1 MVRVGEQVMRYKKA
15 AVDSFTMLDSKLK
28 PKKRPGLNE
37 RTSDGETLILDRING
52 QIHHLNP
59 TASYVWNQ
67 CDGSPA
73 TAIAERLVEAFQI
86 DLATAQR
93 DLIVLLREM
102 SRMNLLETYD
112 E

>member
-1 MVRVGEQVMRYKKA
+1 MVRVGEHVMRYKKPP
-15 AVDSFTMLDSKLK
+15 VDSFTMLDSKLK

-37 RTSDGETLILDRING
+37 RTSDGATFIVDRITG
-52 QIHHLNP
+52 HIHHHNP
-59 TASYVWNQ
+59 TASYLWNQ

-73 TAIAERLVEAFQI
+73 TSIAERLVEAFQI

-102 SRMNLLETYD
+102 SRMNLLEPYD